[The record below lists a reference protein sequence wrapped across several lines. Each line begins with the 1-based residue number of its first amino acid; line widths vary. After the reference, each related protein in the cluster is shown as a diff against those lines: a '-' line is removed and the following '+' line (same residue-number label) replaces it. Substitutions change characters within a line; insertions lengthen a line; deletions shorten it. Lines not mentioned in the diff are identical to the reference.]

1 MNSINT
7 NVIDFYHQYTI
18 VIAILLIGA
27 FFILLLI
34 EILVTLC
41 ERKRDD
47 YMLTIIPDLVY
58 VNQQINI
65 IKYFI
70 NNNFIKNSNNE
81 IFTENI
87 KPDTKLTYIQ
97 YKSIKYIKELEL
109 LNEKWLNLSYNG
121 LFVNFKITSPYS
133 LAYCIRELLNLKINI
148 DDDNDENAWLS
159 MEELDCLKNN
169 ENYENIKN
177 NDDIPINNNDESI
190 INIDLYID
198 KILKNAQIKKFK
210 EEEEDEEEKDKE
222 EDDDSRS
229 DIFNY

>member
-1 MNSINT
+1 MNTIDT
-7 NVIDFYHQYTI
+7 NVIDFYHQYITVI
-18 VIAILLIGA
+18 VILLIGA
-27 FFILLLI
+27 FFISLLI
-34 EILVTLC
+34 ELLVTLY

-58 VNQQINI
+58 VNQRINI
-65 IKYFI
+65 IKHFI
-70 NNNFIKNSNNE
+70 NNNIIKISNSNNE

-109 LNEKWLNLSYNG
+109 LNEKWLNLSYHG
-121 LFVNFKITSPYS
+121 LFVNFKITSPYA
-133 LAYCIRELLNLKINI
+133 LAYCIREILNLKINI

-159 MEELDCLKNN
+159 VEELDCLKNN

-177 NDDIPINNNDESI
+177 NDDILINNNDESI
-190 INIDLYID
+190 IYIDSYID
-198 KILKNAQIKKFK
+198 KILKDAQIKKFK
-210 EEEEDEEEKDKE
+210 EEEEEKEEEDN
-222 EDDDSRS
+222 DGRS